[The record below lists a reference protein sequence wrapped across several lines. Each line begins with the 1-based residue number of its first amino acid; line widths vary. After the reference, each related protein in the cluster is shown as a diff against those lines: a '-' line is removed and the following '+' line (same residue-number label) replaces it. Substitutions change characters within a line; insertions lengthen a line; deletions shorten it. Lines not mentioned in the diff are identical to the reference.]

1 MRVDLA
7 PRLGTTPERQPNY
20 GVSAVNLPTRDFAS
34 PLPMAPLLLL
44 EQYTLR
50 HPEQVLLVHALVAG
64 SSEQV
69 IVFRGFSSSLT
80 GSTAFDP
87 DVPVLPAEANIQTID
102 ILRAPYQPDQPQYL
116 ERSVNWED
124 MAQRLQPAEEEY

>member
-1 MRVDLA
+1 M
-7 PRLGTTPERQPNY
+7 GF
-20 GVSAVNLPTRDFAS
+20 LPSISLPVILPARS
-34 PLPMAPLLLL
+34 PMAPLLLL

-50 HPEQVLLVHALVAG
+50 HPEHVLLVHALVAG